1 MKKIT
6 ILSFLLLFMIFSCK
20 KKITEVNNDY
30 VGNWTAHDSEASY
43 SIIIDSKSKASYF
56 KYKGFSETEVSGFAR
71 IKGSNT
77 LKILTK
83 KFKIDQT
90 PIQEIDTL
98 TGALT
103 YFMILDG
110 LEYRRY

>member
-30 VGNWTAHDSEASY
+30 VGSWSAYDSEASY
-43 SIIIDSKSKASYF
+43 SIDIDSDSKASYF
-56 KYKGFSETEVSGFAR
+56 KYKGYSKTEVSGTAR
-71 IKGSNT
+71 IKGGNT

-90 PIQEIDTL
+90 PIQEIDTFS
-98 TGALT
+98 GSMT
-103 YFMILDG
+103 YLMILDG
-110 LEYRRY
+110 IEYRRY